1 MSDYNFLRSVKTVS
15 FFTFLS
21 RILGLIRD
29 MLCANFFGTGMVW
42 DAFTIAFRIPNLFR
56 RLFGEGALS
65 AAFVPVF
72 IDCLEKRSTNEA
84 WRLAR
89 SLATII
95 IIILVGITV
104 IGELSFFLIPRLTS
118 LQPKWEIVFD
128 LLVIMFPYVLFICL
142 VALSMAILNSLK
154 HFFVPALTPIVLNI
168 CWIIGV
174 VVIAPIFG
182 NNLQE
187 MAIGVAIA
195 ILLSGFIQL
204 SIQVP
209 VLKGYGMDFRPL
221 ISFLH
226 PGIKQIFRLIGPTIF
241 GLAVVQI
248 NVLIDSLIA
257 VGFAPSING
266 SQTFTFLN
274 KEIYYPLQ
282 TGSASVLYYGDRLI
296 EFPLGVFGIALA
308 NVIFPL
314 FSTHASREDWEG
326 FKLTLIKALRMV
338 VFIGIPASVGLILL
352 RLPLVELFYERN
364 EFTIESTR
372 RTINVIFFY
381 SLGIWGYCGLHVI
394 VRAFY
399 SLKDTKTPMLIGI
412 YMVGVNLFLN
422 LSLIWFLNVG
432 GLALAT
438 SISAIL
444 QLIILITI
452 LKRRLCIT
460 FSRDIFISFFKTGI
474 ATLAMAISC
483 AVVIK
488 VVSEIMPDNDIVSK
502 LVRLFTPL
510 AAALIVFFLTAYL
523 TKSDE
528 MIQLASAY
536 KKK

>member
-21 RILGLIRD
+21 RISGLIRD

-89 SLATII
+89 SLTTII

-104 IGELSFFLIPRLTS
+104 IGEVSFYLVPRLID
-118 LQPKWEIVFD
+118 LQPKWKIVFD
-128 LLVIMFPYVLFICL
+128 LLIIMFPYVMFICL

-168 CWIIGV
+168 CWITGV

-187 MAIGVAIA
+187 RAIGVALA
-195 ILLSGFIQL
+195 ILLAGFIQL

-209 VLKGYGMDFRPL
+209 VLRSYGMDFRP
-221 ISFLH
+221 IIRFLH
-226 PGIKQIFRLIGPTIF
+226 PGIKQIFKLMGPTVF

-257 VGFAPSING
+257 VGFAPSVNG
-266 SQTFTFLN
+266 SPTFTFLN

-326 FKLTLIKALRMV
+326 FRSTFIKALRMV
-338 VFIGIPASVGLILL
+338 VFIGIPASAGLILL
-352 RLPLVELFYERN
+352 RSPLVELFYERN
-364 EFTIESTR
+364 KFTAESTM
-372 RTINVIFFY
+372 RTIDVIFFY

-412 YMVGVNLFLN
+412 YMVGVNLLLN

-444 QLIILITI
+444 QLIILTTI
-452 LKRRLCIT
+452 LKLRLGIR
-460 FSRDIFISFFKTGI
+460 FGGDIFISFLKTCLATFTMAVACI
-474 ATLAMAISC
+474 ATLDL
-483 AVVIK
+483 
-488 VVSEIMPDNDIVSK
+488 VSKAMPDNDIVSK
-502 LVRLFTPL
+502 SVRVFAPLVS
-510 AAALIVFFLTAYL
+510 AIIVFFLTSYL
-523 TKSDE
+523 TRSDE
-528 MIQLASAY
+528 MTQLARAY
-536 KKK
+536 KK